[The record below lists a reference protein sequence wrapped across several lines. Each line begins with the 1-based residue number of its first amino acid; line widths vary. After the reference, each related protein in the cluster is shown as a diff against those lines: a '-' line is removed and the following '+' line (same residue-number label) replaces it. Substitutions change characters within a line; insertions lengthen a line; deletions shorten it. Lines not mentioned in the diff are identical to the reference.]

1 MNTSSSSLN
10 DHGLAREIGLR
21 DGIAIVAGTMI
32 GSGIFL
38 VPAAIAQQVPSLTMV
53 LLVWIF
59 GAAVSLA
66 AALVMSELG
75 AMFPQAGGLYVYLR
89 EAYGPTTAFLYGW
102 ASMVAIDS
110 GATAAVSTAFGIYL
124 GQLVNLSAMQVKVAA
139 ITVIALLTTINCLG
153 VKFGK
158 RIQNVFATS
167 KLLGIG
173 LMSVLLFSRAD
184 LTQMRESLWPAEG
197 HSTVTGFGIA
207 VVAAL
212 WAYYGWHETS
222 YNAAEFRNPQRDL
235 PKALVFGTFIVSVT
249 YLLANVAYYAV
260 LTPLQVAQSPRVAAS
275 ALAAIFGA
283 SAASVLAVL
292 IMVSTFGAANGMI
305 LSGPRIPFVMARD
318 RAFFRAAGVINEKT
332 KTPILAIVIQGAWA
346 CVLCTVGTF
355 QQLIT
360 YAVFT
365 ICIFFVL
372 AALAVMRL
380 RKTRPEMHRPFRT
393 PLYPFLPI
401 VTALAN
407 AGLIVNTIAV
417 DPKGSLIGVAMVLI
431 GLPVYFVFRAV
442 NGNTAA
448 PVLVKSTE
456 A

>member
-1 MNTSSSSLN
+1 MNASSNSVSDR

-124 GQLVNLSAMQVKVAA
+124 GQMVHLSAVQVKLCA
-139 ITVIALLTTINCLG
+139 IGVIAFLTLINCLG

-167 KLLGIG
+167 KLAGIG
-173 LMSVLLFSRAD
+173 IMAVLLFSRANF
-184 LTQMRESLWPAEG
+184 TQMRESLWPAEG
-197 HSTVTGFGIA
+197 HTTVTGFGVA

-235 PKALVFGTFIVSVT
+235 PKALIFGTLIVSAT
-249 YLLANVAYYAV
+249 YLLANIAYYAV
-260 LTPLQVAQSPRVAAS
+260 LTPLQVAQSPRVASS
-275 ALAAIFGA
+275 ALAAIFGG
-283 SAASVLAVL
+283 SAASILAVL

-318 RAFFRAAGVINEKT
+318 RAFFRAAGTINEKT
-332 KTPILAIVIQGAWA
+332 RTPILAIVIQGAWA

-355 QQLIT
+355 SQLIA

-365 ICIFFVL
+365 ICFFLVL
-372 AALAVMRL
+372 AALALMRL
-380 RKTRPEMHRPFRT
+380 RKTQPETTRPFRT
-393 PLYPFLPI
+393 PMYPWLPI
-401 VTALAN
+401 IVVIAN
-407 AGLIVNTIAV
+407 AGLVINTIAA
-417 DPKGSLIGVAMVLI
+417 DPKGSLIGMAMVLI
-431 GLPVYFVFRAV
+431 GLPVYYVFKATS
-442 NGNTAA
+442 GK
-448 PVLVKSTE
+448 PVVVAELT
-456 A
+456 

>member
-1 MNTSSSSLN
+1 MNSSHSSN
-10 DHGLAREIGLR
+10 NQDHGLAREIGLR

-38 VPAAIAQQVPSLTMV
+38 VPAAIAQQVPSLTIV

-66 AALVMSELG
+66 AALVLSELG

-124 GQLVNLSAMQVKVAA
+124 GQLVNLSALQVKLCA
-139 ITVIALLTTINCLG
+139 IGVIAVLTTINCLG

-158 RIQNVFATS
+158 GIQNVFATC
-167 KLLGIG
+167 KIAGIG
-173 LMSVLLFSRAD
+173 IMAVLLFSRAN

-197 HSTVTGFGIA
+197 HTTITGFGIA

-222 YNAAEFRNPQRDL
+222 YNAAEFRYPQRDL
-235 PKALVFGTFIVSVT
+235 PKALVFGTLIVSAT
-249 YLLANVAYYAV
+249 YVLANIAYYAV
-260 LTPLQVAQSPRVAAS
+260 LTPFQVAQSPRVAVT

-318 RAFFRAAGVINEKT
+318 RAFFRAAGTINAKT
-332 KTPILAIVIQGAWA
+332 RTPILAIVSQGVWS

-372 AALAVMRL
+372 AAMAVMRL
-380 RKTRPEMHRPFRT
+380 RKTQPDTPRPFRT
-393 PLYPFLPI
+393 PLYPWLPI
-401 VTALAN
+401 ITAVAN
-407 AGLIVNTIAV
+407 GGLVINTIAA
-417 DPKGSLIGVAMVLI
+417 DPKGSLIGIAMVLV
-431 GLPVYFVFRAV
+431 GLPVYYIFRA
-442 NGNTAA
+442 TSSK
-448 PVLVKSTE
+448 LVTVPES
-456 A
+456 

>member
-1 MNTSSSSLN
+1 MSASSSSALDK

-124 GQLVNLSAMQVKVAA
+124 GQLVNLSAMQVKMAA

-235 PKALVFGTFIVSVT
+235 PKALVFGTLLVSAT

-260 LTPLQVAQSPRVAAS
+260 LTPLQVAQSPRVAS
-275 ALAAIFGA
+275 TALAAIFGG
-283 SAASVLAVL
+283 SAALVIAVL

-305 LSGPRIPFVMARD
+305 LSGPRIPF
-318 RAFFRAAGVINEKT
+318 
-332 KTPILAIVIQGAWA
+332 
-346 CVLCTVGTF
+346 
-355 QQLIT
+355 
-360 YAVFT
+360 
-365 ICIFFVL
+365 
-372 AALAVMRL
+372 
-380 RKTRPEMHRPFRT
+380 
-393 PLYPFLPI
+393 
-401 VTALAN
+401 
-407 AGLIVNTIAV
+407 
-417 DPKGSLIGVAMVLI
+417 
-431 GLPVYFVFRAV
+431 
-442 NGNTAA
+442 
-448 PVLVKSTE
+448 
-456 A
+456 

>member
-1 MNTSSSSLN
+1 MNDSSGSVSDKGHSSK

-66 AALVMSELG
+66 AALVLSELG

-124 GQLVNLSAMQVKVAA
+124 GQLVNLSSMQVKLCA
-139 ITVIALLTTINCLG
+139 IGVIAVLTTINCLG

-158 RIQNVFATS
+158 SIQNVFATC
-167 KLLGIG
+167 KIAGIG
-173 LMSVLLFSRAD
+173 IMAVLLFRRAN
-184 LTQMRESLWPAEG
+184 LLQMRESMWPAEG
-197 HSTVTGFGIA
+197 HTTITGFGVA

-212 WAYYGWHETS
+212 WAYETS

-235 PKALVFGTFIVSVT
+235 PKALFLGTLIVSAT
-249 YLLANVAYYAV
+249 YVLANIAYYAV
-260 LTPLQVAQSPRVAAS
+260 LTPLQVAQSPRVAAT

-283 SAASVLAVL
+283 SGASVLAVL

-305 LSGPRIPFVMARD
+305 LSGPRIPFVMARSRVLPCCRNHQCENKNADSGD
-318 RAFFRAAGVINEKT
+318 RGSRRVVVLTVYRRHIPAVDHVRGVYDLHLFRAGRDGSD
-332 KTPILAIVIQGAWA
+332 AITENAA
-346 CVLCTVGTF
+346 RDESSF
-355 QQLIT
+355 SHA
-360 YAVFT
+360 AVSM
-365 ICIFFVL
+365 V
-372 AALAVMRL
+372 ADNYRA
-380 RKTRPEMHRPFRT
+380 RKRR
-393 PLYPFLPI
+393 
-401 VTALAN
+401 
-407 AGLIVNTIAV
+407 
-417 DPKGSLIGVAMVLI
+417 IGD
-431 GLPVYFVFRAV
+431 
-442 NGNTAA
+442 
-448 PVLVKSTE
+448 
-456 A
+456 

>member
-1 MNTSSSSLN
+1 MSASSSSAFDK

-59 GAAVSLA
+59 GAAISLA
-66 AALVMSELG
+66 AALVLSELG
-75 AMFPQAGGLYVYLR
+75 AMFPQAGGIYVYLR
-89 EAYGPTTAFLYGW
+89 EAYGPATAFLYGW
-102 ASMVAIDS
+102 ASIVAIDS

-124 GQLVNLSAMQVKVAA
+124 GQLVNLSALQVKLAA
-139 ITVIALLTTINCLG
+139 IGVIAVLTIVNCLG

-158 RIQNVFATS
+158 RIQNVFATC
-167 KLLGIG
+167 KLAGIG
-173 LMSVLLFSRAD
+173 LMSVLLFSRAN
-184 LTQMRESLWPAEG
+184 LTQMRESLWPAEA
-197 HSTVTGFGIA
+197 HSTITGFGIA

-407 AGLIVNTIAV
+407 AGLIVNTIAT
-417 DPKGSLIGVAMVLI
+417 DPKGSLIGIGMVLI
-431 GLPVYFVFRAV
+431 GLPVYYAFRTMSGKQVPAV
-442 NGNTAA
+442 ES
-448 PVLVKSTE
+448 V
-456 A
+456 

>member
-1 MNTSSSSLN
+1 MNASSNSVSDKDN
-10 DHGLAREIGLR
+10 GLAREIGLR

-38 VPAAIAQQVPSLTMV
+38 VPSAIAQQVPSLTLV
-53 LLVWIF
+53 LLVWIM

-66 AALVMSELG
+66 AALVLSELG

-124 GQLVNLSAMQVKVAA
+124 GQLVTLSSLQVKLCA
-139 ITVIALLTTINCLG
+139 IGVIAVLTTINCLG

-158 RIQNVFATS
+158 SIQNVFATC
-167 KLLGIG
+167 KLAGIG
-173 LMSVLLFSRAD
+173 IMAILLFSRAN

-197 HSTVTGFGIA
+197 HTTITGFGVA

-235 PKALVFGTFIVSVT
+235 PKALVFGTMIVSAT

-260 LTPLQVAQSPRVAAS
+260 LTPLQVAQSPRVAS
-275 ALAAIFGA
+275 TALAAILGA

-318 RAFFRAAGVINEKT
+318 RAFFHAAGIINPKT
-332 KTPILAIVIQGAWA
+332 KTPILAIVIQGAWS

-360 YAVFT
+360 YAVFS

-380 RKTRPEMHRPFRT
+380 RKTQPEMHRPFKT
-393 PLYPFLPI
+393 PLYPWLPI
-401 VTALAN
+401 ITAVAN
-407 AGLIVNTIAV
+407 GGLIINTIAA
-417 DPKGSLIGVAMVLI
+417 DPKGSLIGIAMVFI
-431 GLPVYFVFRAV
+431 GLPVYYVFRAT
-442 NGNTAA
+442 NGKQPA
-448 PVLVKSTE
+448 VVE
-456 A
+456 AT

>member
-1 MNTSSSSLN
+1 MSANGNSLQ

-21 DGIAIVAGTMI
+21 DGMAIVAGTMI

-38 VPAAIAQQVPSLTMV
+38 VPSAIAQVVPSLSMV
-53 LLVWIF
+53 LLVWVF

-66 AALVMSELG
+66 AALVLSELG
-75 AMFPQAGGLYVYLR
+75 GMFPQAGGLYVYLR
-89 EAYGPTTAFLYGW
+89 EAYGPATAFLYGW
-102 ASMVAIDS
+102 ASIVAIDS

-124 GQLVNLSAMQVKVAA
+124 GQLVNLSALQVKLAA
-139 ITVIALLTTINCLG
+139 IGVIAVLTVVNCLG

-158 RIQNVFATS
+158 RIQNVFATC
-167 KLLGIG
+167 KLAGIG
-173 LMSVLLFSRAD
+173 LMSVLLFSRAN
-184 LTQMRESLWPAEG
+184 LMQMRESLFPSEA
-197 HSTVTGFGIA
+197 HTTITGFGVA

-222 YNAAEFRNPQRDL
+222 YNAGEFRNPQRDL
-235 PKALVFGTFIVSVT
+235 PKAMVFGTLIVSAT
-249 YLLANVAYYAV
+249 YLLANIAYYAV

-283 SAASVLAVL
+283 SAASILAVM

-318 RAFFRAAGVINEKT
+318 RAFFHAAGVTNEKT
-332 KTPILAIVIQGAWA
+332 KTPIVAIVIQGFWA

-355 QQLIT
+355 SQLIQ

-407 AGLIVNTIAV
+407 AGLIVNTIAA
-417 DPKGSLIGVAMVLI
+417 DPKGSAIGIGMVLI
-431 GLPVYFVFRAV
+431 GLPVYYVFREM
-442 NGNTAA
+442 NGKQQVPA
-448 PVLVKSTE
+448 TE
-456 A
+456 SA

>member
-1 MNTSSSSLN
+1 MTTSTNTQ
-10 DHGLAREIGLR
+10 GLAREIGLR

-38 VPAAIAQQVPSLTMV
+38 VPSGIAQLVPSLSMV

-66 AALVMSELG
+66 AALVLSELG
-75 AMFPQAGGLYVYLR
+75 AMFPEAGGLYVYLR
-89 EAYGPTTAFLYGW
+89 EAYGPMTAFLYGW
-102 ASMVAIDS
+102 ASIVAIDS

-124 GQLVNLSAMQVKVAA
+124 GQLINLSATQVRLCA
-139 ITVIALLTTINCLG
+139 ISVIAILTVINCLG

-158 RIQNVFATS
+158 RIQNVFATC
-167 KLLGIG
+167 KIAGIAI
-173 LMSVLLFSRAD
+173 MAILLFSRMNTGQLRA
-184 LTQMRESLWPAEG
+184 SLWPEG
-197 HSTVTGFGIA
+197 HTSITGFGVA

-235 PKALVFGTFIVSVT
+235 PRALAFGTLLVSGT
-249 YLLANVAYYAV
+249 YLLANLAYYAV
-260 LTPLQVAQSPRVAAS
+260 LSSSQIAQSPRVAAT
-275 ALAAIFGA
+275 ALAAIFGG
-283 SAASVLAVL
+283 SAASIIAVL

-305 LSGPRIPFVMARD
+305 LSGPRIPFVMGRD
-318 RAFFRAAGVINEKT
+318 RLFFRAAGEINPRT
-332 KTPILAIVIQGAWA
+332 QTPIIAIVIQGVWA
-346 CVLCTVGTF
+346 SVLCSVGTF

-380 RKTRPEMHRPFRT
+380 RKTRPEQHRPFLT
-393 PLYPFLPI
+393 PLYPWLPI
-401 VTALAN
+401 VCVLAN
-407 AGLIVNTIAV
+407 AGLLLNTIAA
-417 DPKGSLIGVAMVLI
+417 DPKGSVIGIGMVLL
-431 GLPVYFVFRAV
+431 GVPVYYAFRSRVGRAEV
-442 NGNTAA
+442 AQATAD
-448 PVLVKSTE
+448 
-456 A
+456 